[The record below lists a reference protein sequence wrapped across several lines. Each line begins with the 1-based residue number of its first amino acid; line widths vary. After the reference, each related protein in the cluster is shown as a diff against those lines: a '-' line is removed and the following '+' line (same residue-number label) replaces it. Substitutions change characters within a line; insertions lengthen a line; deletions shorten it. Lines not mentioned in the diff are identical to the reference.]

1 MTIHS
6 LNTLQ
11 GWDDVSE
18 AIGYKRIRMHAKLK
32 VAEELW
38 EKDKRGSVSN
48 RGREGPGTSPPT
60 RNLQIEY
67 GY

>member
-18 AIGYKRIRMHAKLK
+18 AIGYKRIRMHSMLK

-38 EKDKRGSVSN
+38 EKDKRGRVSY
-48 RGREGPGTSPPT
+48 RGGPGTSPT

>member
-1 MTIHS
+1 MMIPS

-18 AIGYKRIRMHAKLK
+18 VIGYKRIRMHAMLK

-38 EKDKRGSVSN
+38 ETDKSG
-48 RGREGPGTSPPT
+48 GTTSD
-60 RNLQIEY
+60 NEVMQVK
-67 GY
+67 